1 MNKPNPKNDGSHPR
15 RAAALA
21 RNENVDEAG
30 VPPISPAEWQEFKR
44 MEALNERAKIEKLK
58 AEYEAHRKAE
68 RRFKA

>member
-1 MNKPNPKNDGSHPR
+1 MNKPKVKNDGSQAR

-30 VPPISPAEWQEFKR
+30 VPPISPEEWKEFKR
-44 MEALNERAKIEKLK
+44 LEALNERAKIEKLK
-58 AEYEAHRKAE
+58 AEYEDYNRAQ